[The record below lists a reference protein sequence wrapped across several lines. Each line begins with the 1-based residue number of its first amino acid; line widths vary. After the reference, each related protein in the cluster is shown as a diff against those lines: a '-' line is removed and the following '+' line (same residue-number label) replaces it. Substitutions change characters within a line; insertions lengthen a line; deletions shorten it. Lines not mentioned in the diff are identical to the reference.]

1 MMSAQ
6 AATIVAEL
14 PESQSVSQTATMAR
28 TSGQQLLDK
37 VKDLQNGIYA
47 GGNNNSISNWGINNE
62 GTWANES
69 NVGTITLCGR
79 SGVSGDSF
87 AMVLG
92 GPQQGDSVSSITFS
106 CNTPSSV
113 ITSYSMV
120 LAVYDSTGSLV
131 EELSRVQDFSFT
143 SATETTTISLDMS
156 DAPLTWE
163 EGYKVVAGVRGGA
176 GTATSAYTIT
186 GIQVSYETV
195 PCRRVFGPFGPGS
208 YAAAPQTLV
217 IKHSLL
223 GRQLKSCLFFYFQH
237 ENIFLFFVWLR
248 RKRD

>member
-1 MMSAQ
+1 MRVYHYILSASCACMMSVQ
-6 AATIVAEL
+6 AATVIAEL
-14 PESQSVSQTATMAR
+14 PESQSVTQTATMAR
-28 TSGQQLLDK
+28 TSGQELLNK

-47 GGNNNSISNWGINNE
+47 GGNNNSISNWGVNNE
-62 GTWANES
+62 GAWVNED
-69 NVGTITLCGR
+69 NAGTITLCGR
-79 SGVSGDSF
+79 AGVSGDSF

-131 EELSRVQDFSFT
+131 EELSRVQNFSFT
-143 SATETTTISLDMS
+143 STSETTTVSLDMS

-195 PCRRVFGPFGPGS
+195 PEP
-208 YAAAPQTLV
+208 AAASLG
-217 IKHSLL
+217 LL
-223 GRQLKSCLFFYFQH
+223 GLGAML
-237 ENIFLFFVWLR
+237 LR
-248 RKRD
+248 RRRS

>member
-47 GGNNNSISNWGINNE
+47 GGNNNSVSNWSVNGE
-62 GTWANES
+62 GTWVNQDD
-69 NVGTITLCGR
+69 VGSITLCGR
-79 SGVSGDSF
+79 SGVAGSSF

-92 GPQQGDSVSSITFS
+92 GPQQGDSISSITFS

-113 ITSYSMV
+113 ISSYSMV
-120 LAVYDSTGSLV
+120 LAVYDSTGTLV
-131 EELSRVQDFSFT
+131 EELSKIQDFSFT
-143 SATETTTISLDMS
+143 STSETTTISLDMS
-156 DAPLTWE
+156 AAPLTWE
-163 EGYKVVAGVRGGA
+163 EGYKVVDGVRGGA
-176 GTATSAYTIT
+176 GGATSAYTIT

-195 PCRRVFGPFGPGS
+195 PEP
-208 YAAAPQTLV
+208 AAASLG
-217 IKHSLL
+217 LL
-223 GRQLKSCLFFYFQH
+223 GLGAML
-237 ENIFLFFVWLR
+237 LR
-248 RKRD
+248 RRRS

>member
-1 MMSAQ
+1 MRVYHYILSASCACMMSVQ
-6 AATIVAEL
+6 AATVIAEL
-14 PESQSVSQTATMAR
+14 PESQSVTQTATMAR
-28 TSGQQLLDK
+28 TSGQELLNK

-47 GGNNNSISNWGINNE
+47 GGNNNSISNWGVNNE
-62 GTWANES
+62 GAWVNED
-69 NVGTITLCGR
+69 NAGTITLCGR
-79 SGVSGDSF
+79 AGVSGDSF

-131 EELSRVQDFSFT
+131 EELSRVQNFSFT
-143 SATETTTISLDMS
+143 STSETTTVSLDMS

-195 PCRRVFGPFGPGS
+195 PEP
-208 YAAAPQTLV
+208 AAASLG
-217 IKHSLL
+217 LL
-223 GRQLKSCLFFYFQH
+223 GLGAVL
-237 ENIFLFFVWLR
+237 LR
-248 RKRD
+248 RRRS

>member
-1 MMSAQ
+1 MRVYHYILSASCACMMSVQ
-6 AATIVAEL
+6 AATVIAEL
-14 PESQSVSQTATMAR
+14 PESQSVTQTATMAR
-28 TSGQQLLDK
+28 TSGQELLNK

-47 GGNNNSISNWGINNE
+47 GGNNNSISNWGVNNE
-62 GTWANES
+62 GAWVNED
-69 NVGTITLCGR
+69 NAGTITLCGR
-79 SGVSGDSF
+79 AGVSGDSF

-131 EELSRVQDFSFT
+131 EELSRVQNFSFT
-143 SATETTTISLDMS
+143 STSETTTVSLDMS

-195 PCRRVFGPFGPGS
+195 PEPATASLG
-208 YAAAPQTLV
+208 
-217 IKHSLL
+217 LL
-223 GRQLKSCLFFYFQH
+223 GLGAML
-237 ENIFLFFVWLR
+237 LR
-248 RKRD
+248 RRRS

>member
-1 MMSAQ
+1 MRVYHYVLSAGCACMMSVQ
-6 AATIVAEL
+6 AATVIAEL

-28 TSGQQLLDK
+28 TSGQNLLDK
-37 VKDLQNGIYA
+37 VKDLGNGIYA
-47 GGNNNSISNWGINNE
+47 GGNNNSISNWGINGEGSWVNE
-62 GTWANES
+62 N
-69 NVGTITLCGR
+69 NVGSIILCGR
-79 SGVSGDSF
+79 SGVAGDSF

-131 EELSRVQDFSFT
+131 GQLSKAQNFSFT
-143 SATETTTISLDMS
+143 STPETTTISLDML

-163 EGYKVVAGVRGGA
+163 EGYKLVAGVRGGA
-176 GTATSAYTIT
+176 GSATSAYTIT

-195 PCRRVFGPFGPGS
+195 PEP
-208 YAAAPQTLV
+208 AAASLG
-217 IKHSLL
+217 LL
-223 GRQLKSCLFFYFQH
+223 GLGAVL
-237 ENIFLFFVWLR
+237 LR
-248 RKRD
+248 RRRLW

>member
-6 AATIVAEL
+6 AATVIAEL

-62 GTWANES
+62 GTWVNEN

-106 CNTPSSV
+106 CNTL
-113 ITSYSMV
+113 I
-120 LAVYDSTGSLV
+120 
-131 EELSRVQDFSFT
+131 EELSKIQDFSFT
-143 SATETTTISLDMS
+143 STSETTTISLDMS
-156 DAPLTWE
+156 AAPLTWE

-195 PCRRVFGPFGPGS
+195 PEP
-208 YAAAPQTLV
+208 AAASLG
-217 IKHSLL
+217 LL
-223 GRQLKSCLFFYFQH
+223 GLGAML
-237 ENIFLFFVWLR
+237 LR
-248 RKRD
+248 RRRS